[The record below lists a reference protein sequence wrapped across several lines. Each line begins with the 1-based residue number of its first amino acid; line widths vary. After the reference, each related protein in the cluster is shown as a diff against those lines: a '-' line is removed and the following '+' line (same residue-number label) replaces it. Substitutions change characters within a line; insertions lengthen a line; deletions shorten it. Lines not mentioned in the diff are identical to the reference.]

1 MSVQEASHQVL
12 DSAAA
17 AAESA
22 PLDDFAERLQMTVSR
37 AFESQGERGEAWAN
51 FLNGTWLGHPLHP
64 VLTDL
69 PIGFWNSSVALDM
82 LEMLGARRMGAG
94 ADATLT
100 LGLAAALAAAAA
112 GLADYQH
119 VSGEAKRVGATH
131 AILNSAA
138 TALFGASLLL
148 RRRGNRGGGKLLS
161 LAGVGVAT
169 YSAYLGGNL
178 VYKQRIGTNHAPR
191 ELPGA
196 WAVACAERDL
206 PEGTPTR
213 CEAGDVPAMVVREG
227 GEVFALA
234 DVCAHLG
241 GPLSEGEIRDG
252 CVRCPWH
259 GSTFE
264 LADGRVV
271 RGPSAFNQPAFETR
285 LQSGYVELRGK
296 PSPSES

>member
-1 MSVQEASHQVL
+1 MSVQEATHQVL
-12 DSAAA
+12 DSAAR
-17 AAESA
+17 AAETA
-22 PLDDFAERLQMTVSR
+22 PLDAFAERLQTTVSR

-119 VSGEAKRVGATH
+119 VEGEAKRVGATH

-148 RRRGNRGGGKLLS
+148 RRRGKRGGGKVLS
-161 LAGVGVAT
+161 LAGMSVAT

-178 VYKQRIGTNHAPR
+178 AYKQQVGVNHAPQ
-191 ELPGA
+191 ELPQA
-196 WAVACAERDL
+196 WTRACTEARL
-206 PEGTPTR
+206 REGTPTR

-234 DVCAHLG
+234 EMCAHLG
-241 GPLSEGEIRDG
+241 GPLSEGEVRDG
-252 CVRCPWH
+252 CVSCPWH
-259 GSTFE
+259 GSTFA

-285 LQSGYVELRGK
+285 VQDGSVELRGK
-296 PSPSES
+296 PPSGER